1 MGTLFL
7 VSPCFNCC
15 TFIARDELLGGKR
28 LGGINLLLTFLALV
42 FVGTPE
48 LFTSDFRFD
57 IV

>member
-1 MGTLFL
+1 MSTMFL
-7 VSPCFNCC
+7 VSTCFNRC

-42 FVGTPE
+42 FVGTPQ
-48 LFTSDFRFD
+48 LFTLDFSFD

>member
-1 MGTLFL
+1 MSTMFL
-7 VSPCFNCC
+7 VSTCFNRC

-42 FVGTPE
+42 FVGTTE
-48 LFTSDFRFD
+48 LFTLDFSFD